1 MRLAVDATPLLGR
14 PTGVGAFARAVLD
27 GVAGCDDLEVTA
39 FALTW
44 RGRHA
49 LAPLLPPG
57 VEHLDRALPARP
69 LRAAWRRSDVPRL
82 DGALGRPDVMHGT
95 NFVVP
100 PARAA
105 RVVTVHDLTCIRFP
119 ELCTADTLEYPALLR
134 RAIAAG
140 AWVHAV
146 SGFVAEECVSLLGAS
161 EERVVAVPN
170 GVAPAPADPAQGPT
184 IRARLVGGDRYVLA
198 LGTVEPR
205 KDLPGL
211 VAAFELV
218 ADADP
223 DVRLVLAGPD
233 GWGAEALTA
242 ALRRARHRDRVR
254 RIGWVD
260 ATERAALLR
269 GATAF
274 AYPSVYEGFGLPP
287 LEAMSAGVPVVTT
300 AAGAIPETVGD
311 AALVVPVGDREA
323 LARALT
329 QVLEDDTVRRDLV
342 VRGGAR
348 VASHPWATTIDG
360 LVALY
365 RRAADG

>member
-82 DGALGRPDVMHGT
+82 DGALGRPDVIHGT

-146 SGFVAEECVSLLGAS
+146 SGFVAEECVRCWAPPRSGSSPSPTAWRRRRPTRRRVRPSGPAS
-161 EERVVAVPN
+161 SAATATCSRSARWS
-170 GVAPAPADPAQGPT
+170 
-184 IRARLVGGDRYVLA
+184 RARTSPVWWRPSSWSP
-198 LGTVEPR
+198 TR
-205 KDLPGL
+205 T
-211 VAAFELV
+211 
-218 ADADP
+218 P

-260 ATERAALLR
+260 ATERRPAARRHGLR
-269 GATAF
+269 LPVGLRR
-274 AYPSVYEGFGLPP
+274 FGLP
-287 LEAMSAGVPVVTT
+287 T
-300 AAGAIPETVGD
+300 ARGDVGGRPGRDDRRRRHPRDRGRRGPGGARGRPRGAGA
-311 AALVVPVGDREA
+311 R
-323 LARALT
+323 LT

-342 VRGGAR
+342 VRGGAGR
-348 VASHPWATTIDG
+348 LAPWATTIDG